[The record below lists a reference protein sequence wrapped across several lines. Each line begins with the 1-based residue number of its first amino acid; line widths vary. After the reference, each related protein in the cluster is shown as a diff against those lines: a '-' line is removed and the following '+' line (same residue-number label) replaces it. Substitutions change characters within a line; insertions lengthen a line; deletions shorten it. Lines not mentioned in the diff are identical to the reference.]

1 MNYTVKEISKMID
14 HSLLRPNLTDDDV
27 RAGCDIAR
35 KYGVASVCCAP
46 SQVPMVREALAG
58 SDVLV
63 STVIGFPHGY
73 NSTATK
79 VFEAERAIDDGAV
92 ELDMVLNI
100 SKLLS
105 GDFDYVE
112 KDIAEVCAAAHGR
125 RVIVKVILENCYLT
139 DELKK
144 KACVIS
150 ERAGADFVKTS
161 TGFAPGGATFQ
172 DLRLMRKSV
181 SQRVQV
187 KAAGGIRELDTA
199 LLVREIG
206 GTRFGCTTTAALLDE
221 CARRLASDEDTA
233 TAWADPK

>member
-1 MNYTVKEISKMID
+1 MNYTVREISKMID

-27 RAGCDIAR
+27 RAGCAIAR
-35 KYGVASVCCAP
+35 RYGVASVCCAP
-46 SQVPMVREALAG
+46 SQVSMVKDALAG

-105 GDFDYVE
+105 KDFDYVE
-112 KDIAEVCAAAHGR
+112 RDIAEVCTAAHGR
-125 RVIVKVILENCYLT
+125 GVIVKVILENCYLT

-144 KACVIS
+144 MACVIS

-172 DLRLMRKSV
+172 DLRLMRQTV
-181 SQRVQV
+181 SQKVQV

-199 LLVREIG
+199 LLVRDLG

-233 TAWADPK
+233 AARADSK

>member
-1 MNYTVKEISKMID
+1 MNYTVDEIAKMID

-27 RAGCDIAR
+27 RAGCALAR

-46 SQVPMVREALAG
+46 SQVSMVRAALAG

-105 GDFDYVE
+105 ADFDYVQKE
-112 KDIAEVCAAAHGR
+112 IAEVCTVAHERGA
-125 RVIVKVILENCYLT
+125 IVKVILENCYLT

-144 KACVIS
+144 RACEIC

-172 DLRLMRKSV
+172 DLRLMRKTV
-181 SQRVQV
+181 SAKVQV

-199 LLVREIG
+199 LLVRELG
-206 GTRFGCTTTAALLDE
+206 GTRFGCTTTAAVLDE
-221 CARRLASDEDTA
+221 CARRLAAGEDSAA
-233 TAWADPK
+233 TKAASK

>member
-1 MNYTVKEISKMID
+1 MDYTLEEIAKMID
-14 HSLLRPNLTDDDV
+14 HSLLRPNLTDEDV
-27 RAGCDIAR
+27 RAGCAVAR

-46 SQVPMVREALAG
+46 SHVALVKELLAG
-58 SDVLV
+58 SSVLV

-73 NSTATK
+73 NTTATK

-105 GDFDYVE
+105 RDFGYVE
-112 KDIAEVCAAAHGR
+112 KDIAAVCAAAHGR
-125 RVIVKVILENCYLT
+125 GAIVKVILENCYLT
-139 DELKK
+139 DELKE
-144 KACVIS
+144 KACGIA

-161 TGFAPGGATFQ
+161 TGFGSGGATFA
-172 DLRLMRKSV
+172 DLRLMRRSV
-181 SQRVQV
+181 SEKVQV

-206 GTRFGCTTTAALLDE
+206 GTRFGCTTTAAVLEE
-221 CARRLASDEDTA
+221 CARRLGAS
-233 TAWADPK
+233 